1 MLTPPAP
8 RSARLTIAAILAIV
22 AGSALAAV
30 SVEQLASF
38 AAFEIWGLRI
48 AEERATMFSLVVG
61 AGVVLGSAM
70 LVAGGIEI
78 LRGATRRWSLLV
90 LALVVTLAG
99 WLAIPLSF
107 SVSRGI
113 LEEDANDPVRF
124 RHSLHF
130 SGDVSGDLTDARFE
144 QTIAGP
150 QRTCGAERGRYSL
163 YQVRGSVGGHE
174 ATITISIVPYRGP
187 GSYRARH
194 EYGVDVSDPGEAGL
208 NVEFSDEGGF
218 FQTLYAVTGSITVD
232 PGERSGTVDL
242 VDAPLPSQLGGPR
255 ITTRIT
261 GVWRCLLPGEK

>member
-1 MLTPPAP
+1 V
-8 RSARLTIAAILAIV
+8 TIAAILAIA
-22 AGSALAAV
+22 AGLALAAL
-30 SVEQLASF
+30 SAQQLASF
-38 AAFEIWGLRI
+38 AAVEIWMN
-48 AEERATMFSLVVG
+48 AVTPERATVAALTVG
-61 AGVVLGSAM
+61 AGIVLGSAM

-90 LALVVTLAG
+90 LAVVVTLSG

-107 SVSRGI
+107 SPARAV
-113 LEEDANDPVRF
+113 LEEDARDPVRF

-130 SGDVSGDLTDARFE
+130 SGDVSGDLMDARFE

-150 QRTCGAERGRYSL
+150 QRTCGVESGRYSL

-194 EYGVDVSDPGEAGL
+194 EYGANVSDPGEAGL
-208 NVEFSDEGGF
+208 NVEFSDENF
-218 FQTLYAVTGSITVD
+218 FQTLYAVSGSISVD

-242 VDAPLPSQLGGPR
+242 VDAPLPSQRGGPR

-261 GVWRCLLPGEK
+261 GSWRCLLPGER